1 MKNAPQLILVAV
13 KGEHHQPI
21 LGPAI
26 AEIIQTAKTRLK
38 SNYKGWI
45 LQVRTPQGYK
55 NVPVL
60 RKAAN
65 GLGSTRRKER
75 VKNSQ
80 LEFFGNKGLSGS
92 G

>member
-1 MKNAPQLILVAV
+1 MTKQFILVAI

-45 LQVRTPQGYK
+45 LQVRTIQGYK
-55 NVPVL
+55 AKPIL
-60 RKAAN
+60 TSDRIRTKYK
-65 GLGSTRRKER
+65 TKQ
-75 VKNSQ
+75 K
-80 LEFFGNKGLSGS
+80 
-92 G
+92 